1 MKSEIVFKET
11 AGDKA
16 LSLEELVRQRTDFYD
31 LANRYHLYDYVLS
44 AVEKPLIEMILKQTG
59 GNQLKA
65 AKILGINRNT
75 LHAKIKKL
83 GIKISQWKKK

>member
-1 MKSEIVFKET
+1 MDQPETSFMLIKAIEDIENFFLGTKE
-11 AGDKA
+11 G
-16 LSLEELVRQRTDFYD
+16 ELYKFLLTV
-31 LANRYHLYDYVLS
+31 
-44 AVEKPLIEMILKQTG
+44 VEKPLIENVLHRTE

-83 GIKISQWKKK
+83 EINIKYFKTIITKRKGS